1 MIRALGD
8 LNGIAQARY
17 NSALSRISSAAA
29 GKLYVP
35 VDPAL
40 VGYSQFKHVA
50 GVAAAKGQ
58 SGVNISKISILNT
71 LIERLSSLKQQTAP
85 DTSQLSEHQID
96 ALIDDYQTRIKNIV
110 RKASEK
116 NIKIGCFADTAERGR
131 ELCDMGISFIGYSC
145 DTAIFYEA
153 AKHDIAIFRGQ
164 E

>member
-17 NSALSRISSAAA
+17 NSAALSRISSAAA

-85 DTSQLSEHQID
+85 DTSQLSDHQID

-110 RKASEK
+110 SIAKTNPYVLA
-116 NIKIGCFADTAERGR
+116 G
-131 ELCDMGISFIGYSC
+131 
-145 DTAIFYEA
+145 A
-153 AKHDIAIFRGQ
+153 AVPQSGALFSLSA
-164 E
+164 

>member
-17 NSALSRISSAAA
+17 NSAALSRISCAAA

-85 DTSQLSEHQID
+85 DTSQLSDHQID

-110 RKASEK
+110 SIAK
-116 NIKIGCFADTAERGR
+116 NNPYVLAGAGMPQSGALFSLSA
-131 ELCDMGISFIGYSC
+131 
-145 DTAIFYEA
+145 
-153 AKHDIAIFRGQ
+153 
-164 E
+164 

>member
-17 NSALSRISSAAA
+17 NSAALSRISSAAA

-85 DTSQLSEHQID
+85 DTSQLSDRQID

-110 RKASEK
+110 S
-116 NIKIGCFADTAERGR
+116 I
-131 ELCDMGISFIGYSC
+131 
-145 DTAIFYEA
+145 
-153 AKHDIAIFRGQ
+153 AKTNPYVLAGAGMPQSGALFSLSA
-164 E
+164 

>member
-8 LNGIAQARY
+8 LSGIAQARY
-17 NSALSRISSAAA
+17 NSAALSRISSAAA
-29 GKLYVP
+29 GKLHVP

-71 LIERLSSLKQQTAP
+71 LIERLSSLKQQAVS
-85 DTSQLSEHQID
+85 DTSQLSDRQID

-110 RKASEK
+110 SIAKTNPYVLAGASVPQS
-116 NIKIGCFADTAERGR
+116 GTLFSLSA
-131 ELCDMGISFIGYSC
+131 
-145 DTAIFYEA
+145 
-153 AKHDIAIFRGQ
+153 
-164 E
+164 

>member
-17 NSALSRISSAAA
+17 NSAALSRISSADA

-85 DTSQLSEHQID
+85 DTSQLSDHQID

-110 RKASEK
+110 SIAK
-116 NIKIGCFADTAERGR
+116 NNPYVWAGAPVPQSGALFSLSA
-131 ELCDMGISFIGYSC
+131 
-145 DTAIFYEA
+145 
-153 AKHDIAIFRGQ
+153 
-164 E
+164 

>member
-17 NSALSRISSAAA
+17 NSAALSRISSAAA

-71 LIERLSSLKQQTAP
+71 LIERLSSLKQQAVS
-85 DTSQLSEHQID
+85 DTSQLSDRQID

-110 RKASEK
+110 SIAKTNPYVLAGAPVPQS
-116 NIKIGCFADTAERGR
+116 GTLF
-131 ELCDMGISFIGYSC
+131 SFS
-145 DTAIFYEA
+145 A
-153 AKHDIAIFRGQ
+153 
-164 E
+164 

>member
-17 NSALSRISSAAA
+17 NSAALSRISSAAA

-85 DTSQLSEHQID
+85 DTSQLSDHQID

-110 RKASEK
+110 SIAK
-116 NIKIGCFADTAERGR
+116 NNPYVLAGAPVPQ
-131 ELCDMGISFIGYSC
+131 S
-145 DTAIFYEA
+145 A
-153 AKHDIAIFRGQ
+153 ALFSLSA
-164 E
+164 

>member
-17 NSALSRISSAAA
+17 NSAALSRISSAAA
-29 GKLYVP
+29 GKLHVP

-85 DTSQLSEHQID
+85 DTSQLSDRQID

-110 RKASEK
+110 S
-116 NIKIGCFADTAERGR
+116 I
-131 ELCDMGISFIGYSC
+131 
-145 DTAIFYEA
+145 
-153 AKHDIAIFRGQ
+153 AKTNPYVLAGAPVPQSGALFSLSA
-164 E
+164 

>member
-17 NSALSRISSAAA
+17 NSAALSRISSAAA

-85 DTSQLSEHQID
+85 DTSQLSDHQID

-110 RKASEK
+110 SIAK
-116 NIKIGCFADTAERGR
+116 NNPYVLAGAGMPQSGALFSLSA
-131 ELCDMGISFIGYSC
+131 
-145 DTAIFYEA
+145 
-153 AKHDIAIFRGQ
+153 
-164 E
+164 

>member
-17 NSALSRISSAAA
+17 NSAALSRISSAAA

-85 DTSQLSEHQID
+85 DTSQLSDHQID

-110 RKASEK
+110 SIAK
-116 NIKIGCFADTAERGR
+116 NNPYVLAG
-131 ELCDMGISFIGYSC
+131 
-145 DTAIFYEA
+145 A
-153 AKHDIAIFRGQ
+153 AVPQSGALFSLSA
-164 E
+164 

>member
-17 NSALSRISSAAA
+17 NSAALSRISSAAA

-40 VGYSQFKHVA
+40 VGYSQFKNVA

-85 DTSQLSEHQID
+85 DTSQLSDHQID

-110 RKASEK
+110 SIAK
-116 NIKIGCFADTAERGR
+116 NNPYVLAGAGMPQSGALFSLSA
-131 ELCDMGISFIGYSC
+131 
-145 DTAIFYEA
+145 
-153 AKHDIAIFRGQ
+153 
-164 E
+164 